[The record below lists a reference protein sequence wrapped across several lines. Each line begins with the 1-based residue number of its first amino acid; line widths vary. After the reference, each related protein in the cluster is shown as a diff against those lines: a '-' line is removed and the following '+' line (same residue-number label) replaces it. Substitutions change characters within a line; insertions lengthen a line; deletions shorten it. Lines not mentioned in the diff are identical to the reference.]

1 MENRSRGRGKA
12 KEEAGQGNRQVLG
25 DIGNLEV
32 LRNAEGKQISR
43 PITRNFHTKLL
54 ASAQAA
60 ANLVVQANEQGTPL
74 GKKRVI
80 VTTLDNGG
88 IVHKQSGVQDLTQ
101 KPNPDPVDMVSSDD
115 FVCEMKCEISRRN
128 VQTLSSTL
136 NAQSKAA
143 SGVVAEPADQPVEID
158 AENANNELAV
168 IEYLD
173 ELYKFY
179 KQTEGDSRVSDYMKS
194 QHEINEKMRSITV
207 DWLLEVHNRFKLM
220 PETLYLTINIL
231 DRYLSST
238 DIPKKELQL
247 VGISSMLIACKYEEI
262 YPPQMI
268 DLVSISNDAYTK
280 HQIHSME
287 RSILEKLQWYLTV
300 PTPYVFL
307 VRLSSVQPDKQMENL
322 AFFLAELTLEH
333 YQAIVSYSP
342 STIAAS
348 AIYAARC
355 TLNRRPFWS
364 ETLKRLSSYCTEQI
378 IECAKLLVSLQTS
391 AADSKP
397 NALYWKFSSE
407 DKGFVALLPPTKNI
421 ENQLLM

>member
-43 PITRNFHTKLL
+43 PITRFSNSRPFALRNFHTKLL

-101 KPNPDPVDMVSSDD
+101 KPNPDPVDM
-115 FVCEMKCEISRRN
+115 
-128 VQTLSSTL
+128 
-136 NAQSKAA
+136 AA